1 MFSSLRQDSL
11 FYILDKRS
19 KPTLTVARVAAVSN
33 PAPKY
38 SPGTNPLNPL
48 LNGMET
54 TVDITVNVDG
64 QNTDFR
70 KVPSNLSIYGENGIV
85 ISDSREA
92 MNAEIEAMRENSR
105 KIIDSVDY
113 NRTVVE
119 QCGVMLEQLN
129 PSMAQ
134 DRERENR
141 LSGLEERMG
150 SMEAVLAEM
159 NKTLKKMAN

>member
-11 FYILDKRS
+11 FYILDKRG

-38 SPGTNPLNPL
+38 SPNANPL

-54 TVDITVNVDG
+54 TVDITVSVDG
-64 QNTDFR
+64 QNTDFK

-85 ISDSREA
+85 ISDSRDA

-113 NRTVVE
+113 NKTVVE

>member
-1 MFSSLRQDSL
+1 M
-11 FYILDKRS
+11 
-19 KPTLTVARVAAVSN
+19 
-33 PAPKY
+33 
-38 SPGTNPLNPL
+38 
-48 LNGMET
+48 
-54 TVDITVNVDG
+54 
-64 QNTDFR
+64 
-70 KVPSNLSIYGENGIV
+70 